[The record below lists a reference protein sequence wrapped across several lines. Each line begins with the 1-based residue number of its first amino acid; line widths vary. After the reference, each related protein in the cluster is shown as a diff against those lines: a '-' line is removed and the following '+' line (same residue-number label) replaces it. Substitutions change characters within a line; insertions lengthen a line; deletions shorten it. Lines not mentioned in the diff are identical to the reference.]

1 MKRQNKILKDFRK
14 LHLLYEE
21 GAIFTAFD
29 TETTGLSPSNCRI
42 LEIGAIKFSK
52 DGIIQTFS
60 HLFNPECIIPFHITK
75 LTNIHQ
81 NMVDCCN
88 TIDFHLPDFLKII
101 EGTIL
106 IAHNAQFDL
115 NFLNSECEKAGL
127 PSTKNKVIDTLQYSK
142 WAFPD
147 LEKHKL
153 DFLADYFKIDK
164 GSSHR
169 AFDDAETCRQLFFK
183 CNEIRK

>member
-29 TETTGLSPSNCRI
+29 TETTGLSPTNCRI
-42 LEIGAIKFSK
+42 IEIGAIKFSK
-52 DGIIQTFS
+52 EGIIQKYS
-60 HLFNPECIIPFHITK
+60 QLFNPQCEIPYFISQLTHI
-75 LTNIHQ
+75 NQ
-81 NMVDCCN
+81 DMVDCCK
-88 TIDFHLPDFLKII
+88 TINCHLPDFLDMINN
-101 EGTIL
+101 TNL

-115 NFLNSECEKAGL
+115 NFLNAECEKSGL
-127 PSTKNKVIDTLQYSK
+127 ESTKNKVIDTLQYSK

-153 DFLADYFKIDK
+153 DFLADYFKINK

-169 AFDDAETCRQLFFK
+169 AFDDAETCRQLFLK
-183 CNEIRK
+183 CNEVRK